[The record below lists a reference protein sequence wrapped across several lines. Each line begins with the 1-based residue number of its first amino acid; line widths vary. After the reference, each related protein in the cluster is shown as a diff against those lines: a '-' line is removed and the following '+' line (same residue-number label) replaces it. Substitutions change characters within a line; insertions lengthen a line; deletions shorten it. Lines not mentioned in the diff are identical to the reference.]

1 MTRLT
6 DQQVELLARELAER
20 LGRGTSPVSPAGSP
34 YTGGGGGYDPAP
46 LPVHPVT
53 SLPVGGDGVFETLDL
68 CVAAARRAF
77 NELQGMTLGKR
88 EEIIAAYRAA
98 MRQQGA
104 DLARQAWQE
113 TGLGRYEDKVIK
125 NRLVTDKTPGTE
137 ALKPDAT
144 SGDHGLTLTEWAP
157 FGVIGA
163 ITPTTNP
170 TSTIICNTI
179 GMVAAGNAVVFNAHP
194 SARRCSL
201 ATVRALNAAAV
212 AVGGPPNLVTAVGL
226 PTIETATALMHHKG
240 INLLVVTGGPGV
252 VKAAMQSGKRAVCA
266 GPGNPPAVVDETA
279 DLGKA
284 GRDIVTGAGFDNN
297 VICVDEKQCF
307 VTAPAGDKLLEAM
320 RAAGAYIASQTEMR
334 RLEKHIF
341 SEIRGPRTHG
351 TINKDFVGKN
361 PEVILATIGVKVG
374 PEVRLVV
381 ADVQE
386 DHPLVWSE
394 QLMPVLPVVRVAD
407 VRRAI
412 DLAKESEHG
421 FGHSASMHS
430 RDIDALSRMARVI
443 NTSIFVKN
451 APIVAGL
458 GAGGEGFTSFTI
470 ASPTGEGLTT
480 ARSFSRQRR
489 CVMVDHFRI
498 V

>member
-6 DQQVELLARELAER
+6 DQQVELIARELAGR
-20 LGRGTSPVSPAGSP
+20 LGRGTSPAPPAGSP
-34 YTGGGGGYDPAP
+34 AAGGGYDAAP
-46 LPVHPVT
+46 LPVRPVT
-53 SLPVGGDGVFETLDL
+53 TLPIGGDGVFDTVEQ

-77 NELQGMTLGKR
+77 NELQQMSLSKR

-113 TGLGRYEDKVIK
+113 TGLGRHEDKVVK

-194 SARRCSL
+194 GARRCSL

-212 AVGGPPNLVTAVGL
+212 GVGGPPNLVTAVAQ
-226 PTIETATALMHHKG
+226 PTIESAAEVMKHKG

-279 DLGKA
+279 DLQKA
-284 GRDIVTGAGFDNN
+284 GRDLVHGAGFDNN
-297 VICVDEKQCF
+297 IICVDEKQFF
-307 VTAPAGDKLLEAM
+307 VVAAVADKLLEAM
-320 RAAGAYIASQTEMR
+320 RASGAYIASQTEMR
-334 RLEKHIF
+334 RLEKHVF

-351 TINKDFVGKN
+351 VINKDLVGKN

-381 ADVQE
+381 ADVPE

-394 QLMPVLPVVRVAD
+394 QLMPVLPLVRVAD
-407 VRRAI
+407 VRRGIA
-412 DLAKESEHG
+412 LAKESEHG

-430 RDIDALSRMARVI
+430 RDIDALSRMAREI

-458 GAGGEGFTSFTI
+458 GAGGEGYTSFTI

-489 CVMVDHFRI
+489 CVMADHFRI